1 MESNNPPVVEIKIVS
16 DEKKEIEKKEDSPRL
31 EISHTTKSETPD
43 LIVKKEKKV
52 LELVDILKI
61 FAPGTSIRLAID
73 DIQNAGLG
81 ALIVLD
87 IENLFEIVEG
97 GFKVNCKFSP
107 QRLVELSK
115 MDGAII
121 LSEDMRK
128 ILYANTMLVPNI
140 GVSTKETGTRHKAAE
155 RTAKQFGTIVIA
167 ISERKNKITLYYN
180 DIKYVLE
187 DTSEIL
193 RRATETLNLL
203 EKQKE
208 LFDDLL
214 LNLNVLEMTNLVNIS
229 DICNILQRLEIIKR
243 ISAMVKRYL
252 IELGKEGIVFSMRLK
267 ELTKNL
273 AKERELLLKDYFGT
287 KFLKISAILENM
299 NFDFLLETSNI
310 SRMLFEEVHDRTISP
325 KGIRMLSRTNLLEK
339 NKKILMS
346 NFKTLDELLNADEE
360 ALLKVLKRKDV
371 VDFFKEELKEVREK
385 IMTGKKI

>member
-1 MESNNPPVVEIKIVS
+1 MEHDNRPVVEVKIVS
-16 DEKKEIEKKEDSPRL
+16 EEKKEEKTE
-31 EISHTTKSETPD
+31 E
-43 LIVKKEKKV
+43 KKEKKV

-73 DIQNAGLG
+73 DIQKAGLG
-81 ALIVLD
+81 ALVVLD
-87 IENLFEIVEG
+87 TENLFEIVEG

-115 MDGAII
+115 MDGATI

-128 ILYANTMLVPNI
+128 ILYVNTMLVPSV
-140 GVSTKETGTRHKAAE
+140 GVSTKETGTRHKTAE

-214 LNLNVLEMTNLVNIS
+214 LNLNVLEMTNLINIS
-229 DICNILQRLEIIKR
+229 DVCNVLQRLEIIKR

-252 IELGKEGIVFSMRLK
+252 IELGKEGIVFSMRLR

-273 AKERELLLKDYFGT
+273 TKERELLLKDYFGA
-287 KFLKISAILENM
+287 KYSKISTILENM

-325 KGIRMLSRTNLLEK
+325 RGIRMLSKTNLLEK

-346 NFKTLDELLNADEE
+346 NFKTLDELLNADDE